1 MKKQCYALLFIAL
14 YSFQASSFE
23 LFPMVNFFSDSGKN
37 TSGFFKITNTSL
49 QQLPIEIVV
58 NQRLI
63 SGDQPEEL
71 INTDDIFVF
80 PPQAMIAP
88 GSSQTVR
95 VQFVGSPKKHA
106 ESYRLIVS
114 QLPLK
119 DDMGDDSIQLL
130 FRIGGLIFVSPQNA
144 EEKIVSH
151 ILLNEKAEPVLK
163 IDNLGSS
170 VIEIS
175 KHSFKNEWKENSYT
189 WKWEQ
194 IEPFI
199 PLHYL
204 VPGQNVSIPVTELV
218 EQ

>member
-1 MKKQCYALLFIAL
+1 MKKQCYAFLFIVL
-14 YSFQASSFE
+14 CSFQVSSFE
-23 LFPMVNFFSDSGKN
+23 LFPMVNFFSDSGKS

-49 QQLPIEIVV
+49 QQLPVEIVV

-71 INTDDIFVF
+71 TNTDDIFVF

-88 GSSQTVR
+88 GASQTIR
-95 VQFVGSPKKHA
+95 VQYVGSAKKFA

-119 DDMGDDSIQLL
+119 DDMGDDSIQML
-130 FRIGGLIFVSPQNA
+130 FRIGGLIFVSPHNA
-144 EEKIVSH
+144 EEKIASR
-151 ILLNEKAEPVLK
+151 ILLNEKEEPVLK
-163 IDNLGSS
+163 IDNLGNS
-170 VIEIS
+170 VIEVS
-175 KHSFKNEWKENSYT
+175 KHSFKNKWQDNSYT

-204 VPGQNVSIPVTELV
+204 VPGQNVSVPVTELV
-218 EQ
+218 EK